1 MPGTSNTLRRLT
13 IMLALI
19 IGAILPMAA
28 QAKDRHFGDGM
39 YRIGKSLPPG
49 TYRTQAG
56 SDGCYWARL
65 KNFSG
70 EIDGILSNENSDAP
84 TIVTILPSDK
94 GFQTNNCGR
103 WTSNLRQ
110 VTKSKVKFG
119 DGAFIIRTD
128 ISPGTYRSSEGGD
141 CYWQRVRSWSGGVS
155 SIIANGIG
163 TAHPVVTI
171 SSADKGFSS
180 RGCGTWTRF

>member
-1 MPGTSNTLRRLT
+1 MRAVFTV
-13 IMLALI
+13 LALI
-19 IGAILPMAA
+19 TVATLPMTA

-49 TYRTQAG
+49 TYRTQSG
-56 SDGCYWARL
+56 SEGCYWARL
-65 KNFSG
+65 KNFGG
-70 EIDGILSNENSDAP
+70 ELDGILSNENADAP

-94 GFQTNNCGR
+94 GFESNNCGQ
-103 WTSNLRQ
+103 WTSNLRRI
-110 VTKSKVKFG
+110 TKSKVRFG
-119 DGAFIIRTD
+119 DGAFIVRTD
-128 ISPGTYRSSEGGD
+128 IAPGTYRSSAGGD
-141 CYWQRVRSWSGGVS
+141 CYWQRVRNWSGGIG

-171 SSADKGFSS
+171 GSADKGFSS